1 MFPVIQIGPFALYAP
16 ALALLAGVWAGAWLT
31 EKQAAHLGLSTD
43 AVSALVFV
51 GLAAAVTGA
60 RLGHVARNLGAYA
73 ADPLAILS
81 LSPVTFDP
89 AIGLLAGS
97 VAAAIFGL
105 WRGLPPRPTLDAL
118 APGLA
123 ALLVGVG
130 VAHLASGDA
139 FGAPADLPWSIFL
152 WDDYR
157 HPSQVYEIIAALVV
171 LGAWRLLRGRRRFDG
186 FNFLLVV
193 GLSAFARVLLEAFRG
208 DSTLV
213 AGGLR
218 AAQVGGLFVLT
229 LCFVGAELWGR
240 QQDVASAAASQVD
253 A

>member
-16 ALALLAGVWAGAWLT
+16 ALALLAGVWAGAWWT
-31 EKQAAHLGLSTD
+31 EKEAARLGLSTD
-43 AVSALVFV
+43 QVSALVFV
-51 GLAAAVTGA
+51 SLAVGVVGA
-60 RLGHVARNLGAYA
+60 RLGHVARNLGAYT

-81 LSPVTFDP
+81 LSPATFDP

-97 VAAAIFGL
+97 VAGAIFGL

-118 APGLA
+118 APGIATLLA
-123 ALLVGVG
+123 AVGIG
-130 VAHLASGDA
+130 HLASGDA

-157 HPSQVYEIIAALVV
+157 HPSQVYEIIAALSV
-171 LGAWRLLRGRRRFDG
+171 LGAWRLLCGPRRFDG
-186 FNFLLVV
+186 FSFLLVV
-193 GLSAFARVLLEAFRG
+193 GLSAFARVFLEAFRG

-218 AAQVGGLFVLT
+218 AAQVGGLIVLA

-240 QQDVASAAASQVD
+240 QQDAADAESLQVD

>member
-16 ALALLAGVWAGAWLT
+16 ALALLAGVWAGAWLA
-31 EKQAAHLGLSTD
+31 EKEAARLGLSAD

-51 GLAAAVTGA
+51 GLVAGVAGA

-81 LSPVTFDP
+81 LNPATFDP

-97 VAAAIFGL
+97 VVAAIFGL
-105 WRGLPPRPTLDAL
+105 RRGLPPRPTLDAL
-118 APGLA
+118 APGMA

-130 VAHLASGDA
+130 VGHLASGDA

-152 WDDYR
+152 WDAYR
-157 HPSQVYEIIAALVV
+157 HPSQVYEIVAALVV
-171 LGAWRLLRGRRRFDG
+171 LGVWRLLRGPRRFDG
-186 FNFLLVV
+186 FGFLLVA
-193 GLSAFARVLLEAFRG
+193 GLSAFARVFLEAFRG
-208 DSTLV
+208 DSALI

-218 AAQVGGLFVLT
+218 AAQVGGLLVLA
-229 LCFVGAELWGR
+229 LCFVGAEMWGR
-240 QQDVASAAASQVD
+240 QQAALDAEVSQVD